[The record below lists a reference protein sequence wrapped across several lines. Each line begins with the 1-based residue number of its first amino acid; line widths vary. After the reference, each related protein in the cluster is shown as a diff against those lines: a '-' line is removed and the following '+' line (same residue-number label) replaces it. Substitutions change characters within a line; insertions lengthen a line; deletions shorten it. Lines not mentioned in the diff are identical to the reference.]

1 MRTLIASCIPRRGA
15 VIGSCAAFCALIAA
29 ALAVSASPAHAQGVQ
44 DCVTIDDIQLLNA
57 AEAGGL
63 RMEPPL
69 VVRNTSR
76 GDGFTAHV
84 MLSCHASDIIWGVYD
99 VKTRLPILRLD
110 TDDAGDH
117 VRGDGVSLTDDR
129 VWDPDGAGPLP
140 PVQAAHYEIYFSN
153 GEKNL
158 WPDDKKSMQPDSR
171 YLLQIAVVPTADPS
185 DRIKYFDITVPES
198 VGDGIFDRILN
209 AVRPENLIRTT
220 ATGIANGT
228 QSIGCSAVGEAG
240 GVPPNNCD
248 EDDAVSGGTGA
259 RPVVSAVNFLSMP
272 RGSKSECYADG
283 EYVEVEVRFNRE
295 LVPVE
300 YSGAGTS
307 ADPYQLRNARWAHEH
322 LFLQL
327 EMNDA
332 PDPYNP
338 GSDTPYRYARY
349 DGDVISSH
357 QKGWVFYY
365 EIQRQDYI
373 PNHGIGIHGLVLR
386 DDPDTGESPT
396 LGSPPWDGIAH
407 AKLDPERGISPG
419 TAPIGWYISDSVH
432 SSGIVF
438 PSHSAS
444 ASDRRHCVNGAI
456 KDKVLIEEL
465 ELTTFAGLLIGTPA
479 HLTYEREITARG
491 WRVAMN
497 IVYAVLLP
505 IIIGWMGMTLIV
517 KPLVGGQDVEWH
529 EMIPRLILGL
539 VAAASSYWWIRLLI
553 DLADALSQYVAHAL
567 SVSPGDLIVLSGK
580 AMTIF
585 LGAAAIGLVKVFVAL
600 YLIFILFGLLIIS
613 QFIIR
618 IVMLNL
624 LIILAPIGM
633 SMWILPH
640 TAGWGRK
647 WLSMFMITLWQHA
660 LQLMAFALAISFVK
674 AVIPG
679 SGDISEATGGS
690 VDSLFWSLL
699 LGIAGMYLTFRL
711 PSMLGAGDV
720 YEGML
725 RYIYMATNT
734 ISNAPSA
741 LSGIAGGLGGA
752 VGGGLGGGFSFL
764 TQHGG
769 QGGGLTGI
777 LGGLGRQI
785 QSTTMGSPG
794 PAAPGQAPGP
804 VTGGLPIMQAFRAFR
819 GGNP

>member
-15 VIGSCAAFCALIAA
+15 VIGSCAAFCALVAA
-29 ALAVSASPAHAQGVQ
+29 ALAVSASPAHAQSVQ

-57 AEAGGL
+57 ADVGGL
-63 RMEPPL
+63 RMDPPL
-69 VVRNTSR
+69 VVRNSSR

-99 VKTRLPILRLD
+99 IETRMPIPRLD
-110 TDDAGDH
+110 TDDTNDF

-129 VWDPDGAGPLP
+129 IWDPDGVGPLP

-158 WPDDKKSMQPDSR
+158 WPDDKKSMQPDSK
-171 YLLQIAVVPTADPS
+171 YLLQIQVVPTADPS
-185 DRIKYFDITVPES
+185 SRVKLFDITMPES
-198 VGDGIFDRILN
+198 VGDGIFDRILR
-209 AVRPENLIRTT
+209 AVSPTNLIRTIVG
-220 ATGIANGT
+220 GIASGT
-228 QSIGCSAVGEAG
+228 QSVGCSAVGEAG

-248 EDDAVSGGTGA
+248 EDDTVSGGAGA
-259 RPVVSAVNFLSMP
+259 KPVVSAVNFLSTP
-272 RGSKSECYADG
+272 RGNKSECYAAG
-283 EYVEVEVRFNRE
+283 ETVEIEVRFNRE

-327 EMNDA
+327 EMNDV
-332 PDPYNP
+332 
-338 GSDTPYRYARY
+338 GSPPTPYRYARY
-349 DGDVISSH
+349 DGAVISSH
-357 QKGWVFYY
+357 QKGWVFHY

-373 PNHGIGIHGLVLR
+373 PNQGIGVHGLVLR
-386 DDPDTGESPT
+386 DDPDTGRPPDVG
-396 LGSPPWDGIAH
+396 GSPPWDGIAH
-407 AKLDPERGISPG
+407 AKLDPERGLSPG
-419 TAPIGWYISDSVH
+419 TAPIGWYISDSVYH
-432 SSGIVF
+432 TGAIDF
-438 PSHSAS
+438 PTHYA
-444 ASDRRHCVNGAI
+444 AAAAGLRQCVNGSVE
-456 KDKVLIEEL
+456 DKVLVEEL
-465 ELTTFAGLLIGTPA
+465 ELTTFSGLLIGTPA

-497 IVYAVLLP
+497 IVYAVLIP
-505 IIIGWMGMTLIV
+505 IIIGWMGLTLIV
-517 KPLVGGQDVEWH
+517 KPMVGGQDVEWH

-580 AMTIF
+580 AIAVF
-585 LGAAAIGLVKVFVAL
+585 VAAAGIGLVKVFVVL
-600 YLIFILFGLLIIS
+600 YLIFILFGLLIIV

-690 VDSLFWSLL
+690 VDALFWSLL
-699 LGIAGMYLTFRL
+699 LGIAGMYLTFKL

-734 ISNAPSA
+734 LGNAPRA
-741 LSGIAGGLGGA
+741 LSGIAGGI
-752 VGGGLGGGFSFL
+752 GGGVGFL
-764 TQHGG
+764 AQHGG
-769 QGGGLTGI
+769 QGGGMSGI
-777 LGGLGRQI
+777 LGGLGSQI
-785 QSTTMGSPG
+785 QSSAMGSPG
-794 PAAPGQAPGP
+794 PAAPGGGPGP
-804 VTGGLPIMQAFRAFR
+804 VTGGLPIIQAFRALR
-819 GGNP
+819 IIP